1 MNEGLLTFLIVLGV
15 VVVIA
20 LVTFLL
26 YLYLK
31 PRLKRDDKPSEDQIL
46 DEEMKRERN
55 AKRATSLHPCEAR
68 LHKRANASDFM
79 REARFLKPVKVRF
92 RAFFCG
98 FSHGFHIRAVK
109 WSRKPR
115 GGDPYGPD
123 LICGR

>member
-46 DEEMKRERN
+46 DEEMKRVLQPIDDEET
-55 AKRATSLHPCEAR
+55 AK
-68 LHKRANASDFM
+68 
-79 REARFLKPVKVRF
+79 
-92 RAFFCG
+92 
-98 FSHGFHIRAVK
+98 AVEQYQ
-109 WSRKPR
+109 
-115 GGDPYGPD
+115 DE
-123 LICGR
+123 

>member
-46 DEEMKRERN
+46 DEEMKRVLQPIDDEET
-55 AKRATSLHPCEAR
+55 AK
-68 LHKRANASDFM
+68 
-79 REARFLKPVKVRF
+79 
-92 RAFFCG
+92 
-98 FSHGFHIRAVK
+98 AVEQYK
-109 WSRKPR
+109 
-115 GGDPYGPD
+115 DEEE
-123 LICGR
+123 